1 MGFSSKRCP
10 AYSKLAKRLVPDDAQ
25 TVFEIEPELII
36 YLFSLHKPR
45 DNVTGF
51 GFCGN
56 RLTFKKIEGQLLSL
70 AFFVA
75 RLVGQN

>member
-1 MGFSSKRCP
+1 MLAIEYSGIKSLVLGSQKMVISPKRGP
-10 AYSKLAKRLVPDDAQ
+10 AYSKSAKRLAPDDAQ

-56 RLTFKKIEGQLLSL
+56 ITILR
-70 AFFVA
+70 
-75 RLVGQN
+75 R

>member
-10 AYSKLAKRLVPDDAQ
+10 AYSKLAKRLAPDYAQ
-25 TVFEIEPELII
+25 TSFEMEPDLIV

-56 RLTFKKIEGQLLSL
+56 ITILR
-70 AFFVA
+70 
-75 RLVGQN
+75 R